1 MTMTPAD
8 RRSAH
13 GRRAT
18 KASFDQGYPVQDHLR
33 EVGRCKVVGVL
44 GPPDSDLEADA
55 VEQVGHIWAEVEL
68 PKQYGN
74 ARIRVR
80 FGYTD
85 HELYT
90 NYGNPAALIGK
101 RCKIQYKGSTPSE
114 MQRGSVRFEPV
125 FEQRQAHSASHT
137 KVFNP
142 VGPISGISSANILK
156 EIKAL
161 SESFEKIGP
170 KQ

>member
-1 MTMTPAD
+1 MTPGD

-18 KASFDQGYPVQDHLR
+18 KASFDQGYPVQDFLR

-44 GPPDSDLEADA
+44 GPQDSDLEPDDIG
-55 VEQVGHIWAEVEL
+55 QVGHIWAEVEL
-68 PKQYGN
+68 PEQYGK

-85 HELYT
+85 HELYMI
-90 NYGNPAALIGK
+90 YGNPAALIGK
-101 RCKIQYKGSTPSE
+101 RCKIQYKGSTPAE
-114 MQRGSVRFEPV
+114 MERGVVLFEPLY
-125 FEQRQAHSASHT
+125 EQEQPHSASHT

-142 VGPISGISSANILK
+142 VGPISGIDSANILK

-161 SESFEKIGP
+161 SASFDKIGP